1 MQVTI
6 PLREQQSHS
15 NLSFEFILQFLSSF
29 PEESSACFPLDQDH
43 WGFSSLST
51 PSTHAIL
58 SVFHRQRNKPAQDS
72 VILFMFPSS
81 STRSSF
87 IWAFESSSGEYL
99 LRLRQRRPGMRDGK
113 EDKAWTCLRNS
124 KTRGKEGTLVM
135 KVHVLVSWVTVT
147 ELSWKWI
154 RGNKRHRDSPFIV
167 LSSSSCKLVAW
178 HPSSKYGKTAV
189 FHQIH
194 QDALNNHVHSTPAV
208 DTFFA

>member
-87 IWAFESSSGEYL
+87 IWALESSSGEYL

-113 EDKAWTCLRNS
+113 EDKAWTYLRNS

-135 KVHVLVSWVTVT
+135 KVFWWWRYMFWCLEWQSPNSPGSESAETNVT
-147 ELSWKWI
+147 EI
-154 RGNKRHRDSPFIV
+154 P
-167 LSSSSCKLVAW
+167 LSSSCRLLLA
-178 HPSSKYGKTAV
+178 
-189 FHQIH
+189 
-194 QDALNNHVHSTPAV
+194 N
-208 DTFFA
+208 